1 MLKQFS
7 QLCVLLVTVTTYA
20 VGATFYVD
28 QNHPSA
34 NDANP
39 GTASLPFLTIGQ
51 GMQSVSPGDTVLV
64 MTGTYNEIVNPSV
77 SGNANAR
84 IYILGRGDVTVTSSG
99 RVLSLDERYYVFR
112 NLTIDGQYGTSNTV
126 RIFSDAGHTVIDSCV
141 IRRSSRDLVFITN
154 GDSCAI
160 TNSTLELALRWENGA
175 PVDAHAITGRM
186 DSLLIQNDTIR
197 NFSGDALQLDP
208 DRNFWT
214 DVWLTDCVIYE
225 ETLTQATNGFPAGFK
240 PGENAVDFKTPSD
253 GPAAKIYMINNQ
265 AWGFDGDFSIGSRL
279 QAAFN
284 VKERVDALLKNNV
297 TFNNEVSF
305 RLRGGNG
312 ATITCVNNVTY
323 DCDRAF
329 RIEDGEIGSD
339 FIGIYNNTVGTGVT
353 TAINEVESDAG
364 TWEFLNNVFVAA
376 SKPPEASDASN
387 VAALNNFTDLTGHN
401 YLPTSGNP
409 AIDIGQTLAIVP
421 DDIRGILRPR
431 GPAYDA
437 GAYEVVSGGDTTPP
451 AAPQNVRVTK

>member
-1 MLKQFS
+1 MLRRF
-7 QLCVLLVTVTTYA
+7 LHFCFLVVATTITS
-20 VGATFYVD
+20 GATYYVD

-34 NDANP
+34 SNSNP
-39 GTASLPFLTIGQ
+39 GTASQPFLTIGQ
-51 GMQSVSPGDTVLV
+51 GLQSVGPGDTVLV
-64 MTGTYNEIVNPSV
+64 MTGTYNEILNPSV

-84 IYILGRGDVTVTSSG
+84 IYVLGRGDVTVTNSG
-99 RVLSLDERYYVFR
+99 RVLSMDERYYVFR
-112 NLTIDGQYGTSNTV
+112 NLIIDGQYGTSNTV

-175 PVDAHAITGRM
+175 QVDAHAITGRM

-197 NFSGDALQLDP
+197 NFSGDAIQFDP

-214 DVWLTDCVIYE
+214 DVWLVDCVIYE
-225 ETLTQATNGFPAGFK
+225 ETLTEETNGFPAGFK

-253 GPAAKIYMINNQ
+253 GPAAKVYMINNQ

-279 QAAFN
+279 QASFN
-284 VKERVDALLKNNV
+284 VKERVDALLKNNI
-297 TFNNEVSF
+297 TWSNEVSF

-312 ATITCVNNVTY
+312 CTITCINNVTY

-329 RIEDGEIGSD
+329 RIEDGNDGED
-339 FIGIYNNTVGTGVT
+339 FIGIYNNTVGTGVNI
-353 TAINEVESDAG
+353 AINEVENDAN
-364 TWEFLNNVFVAA
+364 TWEFLNNVFVSS
-376 SKPPEASDASN
+376 SKPPEASDPSN
-387 VAALNNFTDLTGHN
+387 VATLTNFTDLPAHN
-401 YLPTSGNP
+401 YLPTTGNP
-409 AIDIGQTLAIVP
+409 AIDAGQTLSFVL
-421 DDIRGILRPR
+421 DDIRGIPRPS

-437 GAYEVVSGGDTTPP
+437 GAYEVDAGGDTTPP
-451 AAPQNVRVTK
+451 ATPQNVRVTK